1 MLKTLFERRRKD
13 LLLFGSLSILILIYE
28 IIIAL
33 TVFIFNN
40 FPFNKPL
47 SNPFYQLI
55 RWDSL
60 IYLDILKNGYTLDT
74 AKCFPLYPILV
85 KFISLFSGDAILAGF
100 FVSWA
105 SLVFALFYF
114 WKLLNISD
122 SVETTKR
129 ALLLLL
135 FFPSA
140 IFFSTIYTESLFLAL
155 TIAFFYHIKKENW
168 AIAAVLGLFAAS
180 ARTVG
185 VFLFAVM
192 LLRYWE
198 IFHSLP
204 FFGKLGREK
213 VKEKFRFLFLSLLI
227 PLGTALYCL
236 FCFFTLGHLFA
247 FFSNQTT
254 WQYRVFNWPWNVF
267 LSFFKVIFVERAAQ
281 THFDYFFRAVIIDGS
296 SFLLLFAATVYF
308 LYKKENLYAVFCGLN
323 VLLFSTMF
331 PMISVNRYIL
341 VAFPVY
347 LFIARA
353 VKKEPVFFSLL
364 AFFIVFFTF
373 TIYVFSRGAWA
384 G

>member
-1 MLKTLFERRRKD
+1 MLKELFERKKKD
-13 LLLFGSLSILILIYE
+13 LLLFCGFSAIVLVYE
-28 IIIAL
+28 MIIAL
-33 TVFIFNN
+33 TVFLFNN

-85 KFISLFSGDAILAGF
+85 KFFSLFSGDAILAGL
-100 FVSWA
+100 FVSWT

-122 SVETTKR
+122 SIETSKR
-129 ALLLLL
+129 TLLLLL

-155 TIAFFYHIKKENW
+155 TIAFFYYLKKENW

-192 LLRYWE
+192 LFRYWE

-204 FFGKLGREK
+204 LFGKLGRERLR
-213 VKEKFRFLFLSLLI
+213 EKLKFLFLSLCI
-227 PLGTALYCL
+227 PLGMALYCL
-236 FCFFTLGHLFA
+236 FCYFTLGHPFA
-247 FFSNQTT
+247 FFSAQKT
-254 WQYRVFNWPWNVF
+254 WQYRVFDWPWGVF

-281 THFDYFFRAVIIDGS
+281 THFDYFFRAVIIDAS
-296 SFLLLFAATVYF
+296 SFLLLLAATVYF
-308 LYKKENLYAVFCGLN
+308 FCKKENLFGVFCGLN
-323 VLLFSTMF
+323 LLMFSTMF
-331 PMISVNRYIL
+331 PMISVNRYVLI
-341 VAFPVY
+341 AFPIY

-353 VKKEPVFFSLL
+353 AKKETVFFSIL
-364 AFFIVFFTF
+364 AFFMVFFVF
-373 TIYVFSRGAWA
+373 TAYVFSRGAWA

>member
-1 MLKTLFERRRKD
+1 MLIKFIERKRKD
-13 LLLFGSLSILILIYE
+13 LMLFGAFSAIVLVYE
-28 IIIAL
+28 MIIAL
-33 TVFIFNN
+33 TVFLFNN

-74 AKCFPLYPILV
+74 AKCFPLYPLLV

-105 SLVFALFYF
+105 SLVFALYYF
-114 WKLLNISD
+114 WKLLNRSD
-122 SVETTKR
+122 SGETAKR

-155 TIAFFYHIKKENW
+155 TIAFFYYLKKESW
-168 AIAAVLGLFAAS
+168 AVAAVLGLFAAS

-185 VFLFAVM
+185 VFLFVVM
-192 LLRYWE
+192 LLHYWE
-198 IFHSLP
+198 HFHSLP
-204 FFGKLGREK
+204 FFGKPDRERVREK
-213 VKEKFRFLFLSLLI
+213 LKFLFLSLLI
-227 PLGTALYCL
+227 PFGTALYCL
-236 FCFFTLGHLFA
+236 FCFFTLGHPFA
-247 FFSNQTT
+247 FFSTQTT
-254 WQYRVFNWPWNVF
+254 WHYRVFDWPWNVF
-267 LSFFKVIFVERAAQ
+267 LSFFKVVFVERAAQ
-281 THFDYFFRAVIIDGS
+281 THFDYFFRAVIIDAS
-296 SFLLLFAATVYF
+296 SFLLLLAAAVYF
-308 LYKKENLYAVFCGLN
+308 FCKKENLYAIFCGLN

-331 PMISVNRYIL
+331 PMISVNRYVL

-353 VKKEPVFFSLL
+353 AKRGPVFFSIL
-364 AFFIVFFTF
+364 AFFMVFFVF